1 MAKKSREHD
10 VKKTKANK
18 IRRIEKELKR
28 NPNNTKARESLEFWK
43 THDKRD
49 KKTKRDKTI

>member
-49 KKTKRDKTI
+49 KKPKRHKTI